1 GDHADR
7 VLRLASVSAGEGGG
21 SLQTPIDV
29 LDAQGRRLPAEDLV
43 VGSEVVAFRTREGAL
58 CDATQGAVTADNC
71 ASAPP
76 GCSSTAQCD
85 LNGDGD
91 CCDDVLEAWDVAH
104 ARLVNSGRTVTSCQ
118 LEACDPRTP
127 YKVIGQTV
135 RFLEREPQQDED
147 LNHDGDRI
155 DLVVQVLKVTA
166 PLVNGRGQVVT
177 EGAVL
182 PDDPGGPDP
191 LDPRAA
197 GGDGQGTG
205 DGGGSVFA
213 TVGRCI
219 EALSTSCTTVD
230 DCAAGEFCDSATSS
244 CKRDHGT
251 CRNVGDCPKIPSI
264 GCVMGDGYTAA
275 AADSDGDLIPDA
287 IDNCPKV
294 ANPDQADADHDGIGD
309 ACDVETCGNGIL
321 EVDEQCDDGNLV
333 PGDGCSPACRT
344 EHGQCDDGIDND
356 GDGKV
361 DFGEDPGCLSASSP
375 TESPACDDGIDND
388 GDGKIDWNGGPGA
401 EGTPDPDCVGRP
413 WRNKETPD
421 TTAGC
426 GLGAELSLVFA
437 ALHMARRRRNRRS

>member
-1 GDHADR
+1 
-7 VLRLASVSAGEGGG
+7 VVRLASVTATGEGG
-21 SLQTPIDV
+21 SLVTPIDV
-29 LDAQGRRLPAEDLV
+29 LDADGRRQPAEDLV
-43 VGSEVVAFRTREGAL
+43 VGSEVVAFRTREGSL
-58 CDATQGAVTADNC
+58 CDATQGAVTAANC
-71 ASAPP
+71 TSAPP

-91 CCDDVLEAWDVAH
+91 CCDDVLQAWDVAH
-104 ARLVNSGRTVTSCQ
+104 ARLVNSGRTVTPCQ
-118 LEACDPRTP
+118 LQACDPRTP
-127 YKVIGQTV
+127 YKVVGQTV
-135 RFLEREPQQDED
+135 RFLEREQQQDED

-182 PDDPGGPDP
+182 PDDPLAPAPGPDP

-197 GGDGQGTG
+197 GGDGKGTG
-205 DGGGSVFA
+205 DGGGSVFV

-219 EALSTSCTTVD
+219 ETLPTSCTTAD
-230 DCAAGEFCDSATSS
+230 DCAAGESCDGGS
-244 CKRDHGT
+244 CRRDHGT
-251 CRNVGDCPKIPSI
+251 CRNVGDCPKLGAIE
-264 GCVMGDGYTAA
+264 CVSGDGYTAA

-333 PGDGCSPACRT
+333 PGDGCSPACRI

-356 GDGKV
+356 GDGLI
-361 DFGEDPGCLSASSP
+361 DYGQDPGCASLASP

-388 GDGKIDWNGGPGA
+388 GDGKIDWNGGGVV
-401 EGTPDPDCVGRP
+401 EGTPDPDCVGKP
-413 WRNKETPD
+413 WRNSESPPV
-421 TTAGC
+421 AAC

-437 ALHMARRRRNRRS
+437 ALQLLRRRRAGRG